1 MSLNGLIGRKIS
13 MTTFYHEDGTSY
25 PVTVVKLGPCVIT
38 QVKTLPRDGYEAVQ
52 IGFMEVER
60 INKPLS
66 GHLNRSGGKYK
77 YLREFSSENLS
88 SLEVG
93 QEIKSD
99 LFNVGDKVKV
109 TGISKGKGFSGAVK
123 RYNFRGGP
131 KTHGQSDRHRAVGS
145 IGAGSSPG
153 RVWKGTRMPG
163 HYGVEQITLSGLRIV
178 NCDPKEDIIYVVGSV
193 PGAKNS
199 LLTIEKQK

>member
-66 GHLNRSGGKYK
+66 GPLNRSGGKYN

-93 QEIKSD
+93 QEINLIYLMLEIK
-99 LFNVGDKVKV
+99 LKLQEFPKVKV
-109 TGISKGKGFSGAVK
+109 FLV
-123 RYNFRGGP
+123 R
-131 KTHGQSDRHRAVGS
+131 
-145 IGAGSSPG
+145 
-153 RVWKGTRMPG
+153 
-163 HYGVEQITLSGLRIV
+163 
-178 NCDPKEDIIYVVGSV
+178 
-193 PGAKNS
+193 
-199 LLTIEKQK
+199 